1 MAPQACVILP
11 EPQHWRPCNHL
22 VPLTTSLFFPERY
35 VLCPAAWPHCLG
47 TLHTRVLAE
56 HARLNQQAEWNWP
69 HSWGFGFS
77 PLKFM
82 ETAKALEYYA
92 YFSLL
97 PITRQRI
104 SSILTTKWQ
113 ELKNG
118 VCDGC
123 WPNRLCKESHC
134 EFSLKCQ
141 STTWNSLLHYVTCC
155 HKEFRVCK
163 KQQ

>member
-1 MAPQACVILP
+1 MWSSSTSALKAPQPPGSTNHITPIPRQVRPLP
-11 EPQHWRPCNHL
+11 RS
-22 VPLTTSLFFPERY
+22 VASR
-35 VLCPAAWPHCLG
+35 LG
-47 TLHTRVLAE
+47 TLHIRVLAQ

-82 ETAKALEYYA
+82 VTAKALEYYA
-92 YFSLL
+92 CFSLL

-104 SSILTTKWQ
+104 SSIVTTKWH
-113 ELKNG
+113 ELKNW
-118 VCDGC
+118 VCDGR

-155 HKEFRVCK
+155 HKELRVCK